1 MAVVR
6 IPINPLQKGR
16 VGAYSWYV
24 RKGEQ
29 VVRQRKNSSNYGEEA
44 SRSLSQQ
51 QRRVLWSNLVN
62 FYKANK
68 NWMPK
73 CFENMK
79 TTQTVYN
86 RFMQLNIDKFGVAW
100 TKDQAQQGWT
110 VVDGFRVS
118 DGSLYPIKF
127 ANDPDGGYT
136 IRLAVGSQVTA
147 LSTVGVFSQAIVD
160 GNQGFAYGDNLAFVF
175 FEQLNDVG
183 MYPMVVPHYLEITL
197 NAEDETVLNTLP
209 LFYDDMTYFEEGK
222 WHLYSGDSAA
232 ISFYGFVAIHTR
244 KDGGL
249 KVSTQDII
257 MDNTELVERFST
269 AQQVQAAIESYG
281 LTVEVPLAPSFKS
294 ATIEEVTL
302 NGGVVS
308 NPFGRTIQVTGP
320 QTLVISGKGLT
331 SESVKLMHG
340 DTLYTPL
347 VSDPESL
354 TYILGDNGTNRV
366 FLNGQF
372 SFGVEVG
379 NVVVPAGLPT
389 DFRMMLNSSAT
400 LNPTQAVRLY
410 DLTVQGATCINFPH
424 KVEEGYTY
432 FYLSAAISGS
442 TVSDF
447 GMTNC
452 ELYNSESEEARTKMI
467 VTVTDPTKPAYI
479 TYQGFIV
486 AVFNY

>member
-100 TKDQAQQGWT
+100 TKEQAQQGWT

-183 MYPMVVPHYLEITL
+183 MYPMIVPHYLEITL

-281 LTVEVPLAPSFKS
+281 LTVEVPLAPSFKV
-294 ATIEEVTL
+294 ATIEQVTL
-302 NGGVVS
+302 NGSAVS

-320 QTLVISGKGLT
+320 QTLVIRGTGLSPET
-331 SESVKLMHG
+331 VKLMHG

-347 VSDPESL
+347 LSDSVSL
-354 TYILGDNGTNRV
+354 TYILGDNGTNRIT
-366 FLNGQF
+366 LNGQF
-372 SFGVEVG
+372 SFGVEVSG
-379 NVVVPAGLPT
+379 IVVPSWLPQTFSAGRVTSFELGGSWGVKIPSVTTNCVNIPLKATEAEPAFKLQFANGDESGIDYSKISGVNCEVLSGTSAGGSGLIVGQPT
-389 DFRMMLNSSAT
+389 D
-400 LNPTQAVRLY
+400 
-410 DLTVQGATCINFPH
+410 
-424 KVEEGYTY
+424 
-432 FYLSAAISGS
+432 
-442 TVSDF
+442 VS
-447 GMTNC
+447 
-452 ELYNSESEEARTKMI
+452 E
-467 VTVTDPTKPAYI
+467 VAYM
-479 TYQGFIV
+479 TYQGFIFC
-486 AVFNY
+486 VFNY